1 MKNVESIRTTER
13 QLSSLVDWLSLWSGA
28 RVNDTPNAGV
38 ALHCQTVSRPVWPS
52 IVWVHLPIFRRSWN
66 IIAENATI
74 DRALQAREWEP
85 NMKMSKVGGLVWRWG
100 CGEWEKMLIFLY
112 WEPPSWL
119 LSSLYCFCSDI
130 VFSIWCFSKSV
141 CLHFLFYFFSW
152 YNSFSFSQLF
162 FLSFSSLFFIDIN
175 FCRSSFLDYSLFF
188 LSTLIITVNIALF
201 L

>member
-52 IVWVHLPIFRRSWN
+52 IVWVHLPIFRCSWN

-85 NMKMSKVGGLVWRWG
+85 NMKMSKVGGLVVESGEKCWYFSTENPLHG
-100 CGEWEKMLIFLY
+100 CYGLYNVFALILF
-112 WEPPSWL
+112 
-119 LSSLYCFCSDI
+119 SLCGASLNQF
-130 VFSIWCFSKSV
+130 VFISFFI
-141 CLHFLFYFFSW
+141 FFSW
-152 YNSFSFSQLF
+152 YNSFSFSELF
-162 FLSFSSLFFIDIN
+162 FLSFSSLFFIDIT
-175 FCRSSFLDYSLFF
+175 FCSSSSLDYSLFF